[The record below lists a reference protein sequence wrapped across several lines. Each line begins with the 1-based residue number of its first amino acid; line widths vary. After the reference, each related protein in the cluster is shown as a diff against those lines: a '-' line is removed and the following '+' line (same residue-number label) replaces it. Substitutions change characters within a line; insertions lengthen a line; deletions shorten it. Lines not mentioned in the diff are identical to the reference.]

1 MERASQMT
9 TDDKEHNCI
18 KRECVNYI
26 GEFGN
31 VTETWSKHFCKAFLS
46 GIPDEIA
53 YGNNLH
59 LKPLKNQGNKI
70 VYRKRGEGEPLS
82 TIHEK
87 PTAKPEKPKMKKKF
101 AKHYNL
107 N

>member
-53 YGNNLH
+53 FANNIH

-70 VYRKRGEGEPLS
+70 VYRKRGEPLN
-82 TIHEK
+82 TTHEK
-87 PTAKPEKPKMKKKF
+87 LTAKPEKPRKKKLV
-101 AKHYNL
+101 KTS
-107 N
+107 